1 MRAKLVIGNWKLN
14 GNFEF
19 NEQLIGALSRGLA
32 QRGIDH
38 EQRVIGICPPAIY
51 LHQCNGL
58 LADSQIMLGAQDLSE
73 ETSGAFTGDVSGIM
87 LKELG
92 CKYVLVGHS
101 ERRARYAESSQ
112 SVANK
117 AKVAISAGLIPVIC
131 LGESLKERE
140 EGQTEAVVAEQLQAV
155 IDLLQEDMSRVVLA
169 YEPVW
174 AIGTGKTATPEQAQD
189 VHRFIRFKLAKL
201 DEVIASKVQILYG
214 GSVKADNAAELF
226 SMPDIDGGLI
236 GGASLQAEEFLAIC
250 QAGLVN

>member
-1 MRAKLVIGNWKLN
+1 MRTKLVIGNWKLN

-19 NEQLIGALSRGLA
+19 NEQLIGALSRELA
-32 QRGIDH
+32 GKSINS
-38 EQRVIGICPPAIY
+38 ECRVIAVCPPAIY
-51 LHQCNGL
+51 LHQCSGL
-58 LADSQIMLGAQDLSE
+58 LADSPILLGAQDLSE

-112 SVANK
+112 LVAKK
-117 AKVAISAGLIPVIC
+117 ARIAINAGLIPVVC
-131 LGESLKERE
+131 LGETLKERQ
-140 EGQTEAVVAEQLQAV
+140 EGLTEAVIGEQLKAV
-155 IDLLQEDMSRVVLA
+155 IDLLQQDMSRIVLA

-174 AIGTGKTATPEQAQD
+174 AIGTGQTATPEQAQD
-189 VHRFIRFKLAKL
+189 VHRFIRFELAKL

-214 GSVKADNAAELF
+214 GSVKADNATELF

-236 GGASLQAEEFLAIC
+236 GGASLKAEDFLAIC

>member
-32 QRGIDH
+32 QQGIDQ
-38 EQRVIGICPPAIY
+38 ERRVVGICPPTIY

-73 ETSGAFTGDVSGIM
+73 ETSGAFTGDISGIM

-112 SVANK
+112 LVAKK
-117 AKVAISAGLIPVIC
+117 ARVAIHAGLIPVVC

-140 EGQTEAVVAEQLQAV
+140 EGRTEAIVVEQLKAV
-155 IDLLQEDMSRVVLA
+155 IDLLQEDMSRVVIA

-189 VHRFIRFKLAKL
+189 VHRFIRFNLAKL
-201 DEVIASKVQILYG
+201 DEFIASKVQILYG
-214 GSVKADNAAELF
+214 GSVKADNATELF

-236 GGASLQAEEFLAIC
+236 GGASLKAEEFLAIC
-250 QAGLVN
+250 QA

>member
-1 MRAKLVIGNWKLN
+1 MRTKLVIGNWKLN

-32 QRGIDH
+32 QKGIH
-38 EQRVIGICPPAIY
+38 QEQRIIGICPPAIY
-51 LHQCNGL
+51 LHQCSGL

-73 ETSGAFTGDVSGIM
+73 ESSGAFTGDVSGIM

-112 SVANK
+112 TVAKK
-117 AKVAISAGLIPVIC
+117 ARVAIDAGLIPVVC
-131 LGESLKERE
+131 LGESLTERE
-140 EGQTEAVVAEQLQAV
+140 QGLTETVVGEQLQAV
-155 IDLLQEDMSRVVLA
+155 IDLLQDDMSRVVLA

-174 AIGTGKTATPEQAQD
+174 AIGTGKTASPEQAQD

-214 GSVKADNAAELF
+214 GSVKADNSAELF
-226 SMPDIDGGLI
+226 AMPDIDGGLI
-236 GGASLQAEEFLAIC
+236 GGASLNAQEFLAIC